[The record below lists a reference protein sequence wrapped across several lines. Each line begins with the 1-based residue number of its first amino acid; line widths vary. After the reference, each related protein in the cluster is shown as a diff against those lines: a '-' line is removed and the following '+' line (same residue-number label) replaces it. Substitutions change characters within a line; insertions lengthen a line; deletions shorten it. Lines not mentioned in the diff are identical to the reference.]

1 MDMTGMEKLFG
12 PPKEAA
18 DRIRERIETEL
29 GFTVNIGVSS
39 NKLLAKMAS
48 DFKKPNLVHTLFQDE
63 IAEKMWPLPV
73 RELFFVGRATEQ
85 KLSAMGIHT
94 IGELAN
100 TELSIVTSH
109 LKKHGEVIWNFA
121 NGEAPDLVEPEA
133 PDNKGY
139 GNSTT
144 ISFDVTDAQ
153 IAKMVLLSLAETVGK
168 RLRSHGVKA
177 EVVSVS
183 IKNNLLQSQGHQT
196 VLAAPTNITAEI
208 YQAACRLFEELWDGS
223 PIRHLGIQTT
233 RIKEE
238 SARQMS
244 IFDTTDYE
252 KLEKLDRA
260 VDAIRGKFGTDA
272 VRRASFLP
280 PDADGNGQKGKAKEK
295 EWAHAAKTESAPEEG
310 SPKEE
315 PAKEPDKTNKTAGKA
330 ETRKRVGRI
339 DHMSGGIS
347 REKLTVDYSRIKID

>member
-1 MDMTGMEKLFG
+1 M
-12 PPKEAA
+12 
-18 DRIRERIETEL
+18 
-29 GFTVNIGVSS
+29 
-39 NKLLAKMAS
+39 
-48 DFKKPNLVHTLFQDE
+48 
-63 IAEKMWPLPV
+63 
-73 RELFFVGRATEQ
+73 
-85 KLSAMGIHT
+85 
-94 IGELAN
+94 
-100 TELSIVTSH
+100 
-109 LKKHGEVIWNFA
+109 KKHGEVIWNFA
-121 NGEAPDLVEPEA
+121 NGVAPDLVEPEA

-153 IAKMVLLSLAETVGK
+153 IAKMVLLSLAETVGT

-183 IKNNLLQSQGHQT
+183 IKNNLLQSQGHQM

-208 YQAACRLFEELWDGS
+208 YQAACRLFEELWDGA

-238 SARQMS
+238 GARQMS

-272 VRRASFLP
+272 VKRASFLP
-280 PDADGNGQKGKAKEK
+280 PDINDKDEKGDEK
-295 EWAHAAKTESAPEEG
+295 ERAQRAKTAPVPVERNPG
-310 SPKEE
+310 EE
-315 PAKEPDKTNKTAGKA
+315 PAREPDKTNKTNKTAGKA
-330 ETRKRVGRI
+330 ETRKRAGRI

-347 REKLTVDYSRIKID
+347 REKLTVDYSRIRID